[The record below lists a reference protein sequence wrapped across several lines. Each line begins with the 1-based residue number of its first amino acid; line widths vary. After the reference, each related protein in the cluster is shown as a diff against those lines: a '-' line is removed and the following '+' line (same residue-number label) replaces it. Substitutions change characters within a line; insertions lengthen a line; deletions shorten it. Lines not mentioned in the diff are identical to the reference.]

1 MRIDK
6 FVSKIHVDIFRS
18 IELIGF
24 QIEQSVNKLRKYYI
38 TLNICL
44 NSLRK

>member
-24 QIEQSVNKLRKYYI
+24 QIEQSVNKLRKYYMALD
-38 TLNICL
+38 TYLK
-44 NSLRK
+44 SLRK